1 MSTVLQERS
10 LSRTEPARW
19 LPWVAIFLGLAALYV
34 PTGVDLARGL
44 WRDDA
49 YSHGPIIAAV
59 AAWLVWRSRAALV
72 DEASQPAPLAGAV
85 VLLGGLALYLLGRT
99 QSLMVFEAASLIP
112 VAAGAMLM
120 LRGAQGLRAMAFPI
134 LFLGF
139 LVPLPGFVLDL
150 VGVPLKEVVSAAVTW
165 LLQLLAYPV
174 EREGVVLWVGDHQM
188 LVADACSGL
197 NSLYSLVALGLL
209 YAHVTQRTGR
219 SARSNLART
228 ALLLA
233 AVLPIA
239 VVANIARVLALVLV
253 TYHFGED
260 AAKGWVHDLA
270 GLLVFGVALQLLVGW
285 DAVVRMLLGTDRK
298 PAPRHEVEFCDAPL
312 PRVRLRRPLASRR
325 VAVLATIAGV
335 AMAGTAAATP
345 ALKPRPDSRPA
356 PDLEQVIPSQFG
368 DWRIDADV
376 VAIAP
381 SPDVQANLDRLYR
394 QVVSRTYVNS
404 SGERMM
410 LTVAHGGDQSDALK
424 AHRQEA
430 CYAAQGFEIRA
441 LEHGQLS
448 TAGRTL
454 PVTRMLAVKAER
466 SEPVTYWFT
475 MGDRVVLGRGERLR
489 VQIENGLA
497 GRIPDGMLVR
507 VSSLSNDARGAF
519 ASQQAFIAAIVAALP
534 AGEAARFV
542 GRVES

>member
-10 LSRTEPARW
+10 AARADPARW
-19 LPWVAIFLGLAALYV
+19 LPWVAILLGLAALYV
-34 PTGVDLARGL
+34 PTGIDLARGL

-49 YSHGPIIAAV
+49 YSHGPVIAAV
-59 AAWLVWRSRAALV
+59 FAWLVWRSRGALLDDSFAPAAV
-72 DEASQPAPLAGAV
+72 AGAV
-85 VLLGGLALYLLGRT
+85 TLLFGLALYLLGRT

-112 VAAGAMLM
+112 VAAGAVLM
-120 LRGAQGLRAMAFPI
+120 LRGFQGLRALAFPI
-134 LFLGF
+134 LFLAF
-139 LVPLPGFVLDL
+139 LVPLPGFVLDF
-150 VGVPLKEVVSAAVTW
+150 VSVPLKEVVSSAVAW
-165 LLQLLAYPV
+165 LLQLLGYPV
-174 EREGVVLWVGDHQM
+174 DREGVVLWVGDYQM

-209 YAHVTQRTGR
+209 YAHVTQRKA
-219 SARSNLART
+219 ARAGANLART

-239 VVANIARVLALVLV
+239 VVSNIVRVLALVLI
-253 TYHFGED
+253 TYHFGEH

-285 DAVVRMLLGTDRK
+285 DVVARMVLGTDRK
-298 PAPRHEVEFCDAPL
+298 PAQRHEVEFADAAL
-312 PRVRLRRPLASRR
+312 PRMATRRASPSRR
-325 VAVLATIAGV
+325 VAILAAAAGMT
-335 AMAGTAAATP
+335 MAGTAAASP
-345 ALKPRPDSRPA
+345 ALKPRADTRPA
-356 PDLEQVIPSQFG
+356 PDLEQVIPSTFG

-376 VAIAP
+376 VAVAP

-404 SGERMM
+404 RGERMM

-430 CYAAQGFEIRA
+430 CYAAQGFDIRA
-441 LEHGQLS
+441 VEHGTLS

-454 PVTRMLAVKAER
+454 PVTRMLAVKGER
-466 SEPVTYWFT
+466 VEPVTYWFT

-507 VSSLSNDARGAF
+507 VSSLSGNPRAAL
-519 ASQQAFIAAIVAALP
+519 ASQESFIAAIVGALP
-534 AGEAARFV
+534 VGEASRFV
-542 GRVES
+542 GRAGG